1 MPPTMLGT
9 AERSGNQ
16 KISELL
22 QLAKQRLENRIK
34 KESMTLPLL
43 RYNTRN

>member
-1 MPPTMLGT
+1 MPPTMLET

-22 QLAKQRLENRIK
+22 QLAKQRLENRIT

>member
-9 AERSGNQ
+9 AERLGNQ

-22 QLAKQRLENRIK
+22 QLAKQRFENRITN
-34 KESMTLPLL
+34 ESMTLSLL